1 MVDVNHM
8 RHMDDQKE
16 SEVEGS
22 VDQNDGRLN
31 SPTWTLHPRRG

>member
-16 SEVEGS
+16 SEVEGGKCR
-22 VDQNDGRLN
+22 GRLIKAME
-31 SPTWTLHPRRG
+31 RR